1 MLERVSRPFRG
12 LGNGTA
18 AVMKGFFRI
27 LGFPGRL
34 FQDFLNG
41 TWLGHSLHAVLVD
54 VVVGGATA
62 ALLLDVLRVFFG
74 VDGLENATTW
84 VLALTWASGIGS
96 IVTGLT
102 DFKDTSPDTSTRD
115 VAMFHGLIN
124 FVGNGGFGFS
134 LVQRLNGS
142 HDAAFWV
149 FLVSY
154 AIISSGS
161 YIGGHIV
168 YKHGYATNHNAHAR
182 GKRAAEFTAVMP
194 VADLPEGPP
203 TKAMLGST
211 AVMLLRRGDVVHAL
225 KETCSHLGGPLSQGE
240 LKGDTITCPWHFST
254 FRIADGSVVHGPATS
269 RQLSYEARIRDGQVE
284 LKGPHD

>member
-1 MLERVSRPFRG
+1 MLEGVSRPFRG
-12 LGNGTA
+12 LGNGA
-18 AVMKGFFRI
+18 ATVVNGFFRI

-34 FQDFLNG
+34 LQDFLNG

-74 VDGLENATTW
+74 VDGLEDATTW
-84 VLALTWASGIGS
+84 VVALTWASGIGS

-115 VAMFHGLIN
+115 LATFHGLIN
-124 FVGNGGFGFS
+124 IIGNFGFGAS
-134 LVQRLNGS
+134 LMQRVNGS
-142 HDAAFWV
+142 HDAAFWI
-149 FLVSY
+149 FLASY
-154 AIISSGS
+154 AIISAGS

-194 VADLPEGPP
+194 VAELTDGTP

-211 AVMLLRRGDVVHAL
+211 AVMLVRRGDVVHAL

-240 LKGDTITCPWHFST
+240 LKGDTITCPWHYST

-269 RQLSYEARIRDGQVE
+269 RQLGYEARIRDGQVE
-284 LKGPHD
+284 LRGPHD